1 MTFSNRYKGF
11 FEKFNHILPIH
22 FHMLLVRMIFI
33 KLKTHHCMPC
43 LKFFCIPLFLE
54 KPALKACKII
64 PNMVPAPSSSE
75 LQFYTLLLSSMELV
89 SVPQWSIPGMDLCL
103 FPLSPK
109 FIFWSPI
116 HPQCDSFRRWG
127 LRKVIRF
134 SWGHEGWTGMMKLCL
149 CVLSCFSCVQ
159 LFAMLW
165 TIACQASLSMGF
177 SRPEY

>member
-1 MTFSNRYKGF
+1 
-11 FEKFNHILPIH
+11 
-22 FHMLLVRMIFI
+22 MLLVRMIFI

-127 LRKVIRF
+127 LRKVI
-134 SWGHEGWTGMMKLCL
+134 SHEDRALVNGISTCVRRRSTCFVSLLSVVWRHQEEMAICKLGGGT
-149 CVLSCFSCVQ
+149 S
-159 LFAMLW
+159 
-165 TIACQASLSMGF
+165 
-177 SRPEY
+177 PESGSATTLILDFPVCRTERNNCIV